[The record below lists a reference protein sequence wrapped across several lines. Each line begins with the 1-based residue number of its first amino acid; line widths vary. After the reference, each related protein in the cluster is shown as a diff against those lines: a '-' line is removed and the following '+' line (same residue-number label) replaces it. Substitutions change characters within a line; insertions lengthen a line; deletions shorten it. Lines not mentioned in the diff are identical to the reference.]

1 MSQLLGADSAPFVR
15 CAAVVCVGE
24 LCVALSAKVLAYLP
38 SFMPHLL
45 AVVQDL
51 DSITGYNYIK
61 LCSSPSVL
69 NASTYFRSDALLSSV
84 LSGLQKLF
92 SSVLQF
98 LSPYI
103 KDLIRSVCVCKTT
116 IMKTF

>member
-61 LCSSPSVL
+61 RCSSPSVVL
-69 NASTYFRSDALLSSV
+69 NALTYFRSDALLSSV

-92 SSVLQF
+92 SRVLQF

-103 KDLIRSVCVCKTT
+103 KDLIRSVCL
-116 IMKTF
+116 